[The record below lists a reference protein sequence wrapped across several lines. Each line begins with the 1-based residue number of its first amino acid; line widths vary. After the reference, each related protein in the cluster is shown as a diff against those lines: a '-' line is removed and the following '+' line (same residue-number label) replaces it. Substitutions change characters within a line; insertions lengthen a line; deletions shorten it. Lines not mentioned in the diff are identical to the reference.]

1 MVCPP
6 VCSFR
11 NVFVSHDECHSLY
24 LDTAQFVQDRNAN
37 QLAHPGILVHANLG
51 KLPHHLAELDSSGQ
65 RSAHLGSGC
74 NHCGANPAGH
84 IRRAFTLSQDIVWIL
99 WAIPQFVDT
108 AEFYRYF
115 INSLIVSVG
124 TVLVSVSIACFSG
137 HALAR
142 YVGIGGIVLLIAALT
157 LNSLPRMGYLL
168 PYYWMG
174 QRTGLY
180 DTYILV
186 IITMVAVNQP
196 FSIWLLRGFFKDVPH
211 EIEEA
216 AMIDG
221 ASRFAA
227 FVRVIFPIAWP
238 GIFATGLLTLII
250 AYHEFLLV
258 KILTLSNWT
267 LSVAM
272 AQFLPGIS
280 VAGSIPRQSAAAI
293 SATIPIV
300 IVLLIFQKQ
309 LVKGLATGAVKG

>member
-1 MVCPP
+1 MFLFLTVSVIPFIWTLLNSFKTEMQTNSRMP
-6 VCSFR
+6 VFWFTPTLESYRIIWLNSIPADSGPLILGLVAIIAGLLLLGIFAER
-11 NVFVSHDECHSLY
+11 LPFPRTITNWVI
-24 LDTAQFVQDRNAN
+24 
-37 QLAHPGILVHANLG
+37 LAG
-51 KLPHHLAELDSSGQ
+51 
-65 RSAHLGSGC
+65 
-74 NHCGANPAGH
+74 
-84 IRRAFTLSQDIVWIL
+84 IVWLL

-115 INSLIVSVG
+115 INSLIVSMG
-124 TVLVSVSIACFSG
+124 TVIVSVSIACFSG

-142 YVGIGGIVLLIAALT
+142 YAGIGGIVLLIAALT

-180 DTYILV
+180 DTYLLV

-309 LVKGLATGAVKG
+309 LVKGLVTGAVKG